1 MKQTRPLRFYW
12 IAGDSHF
19 DSVGVWSSRPVNWWL
34 DQLTNH
40 TGNSWTVPLTC
51 GRCGHP
57 PPFDLAQFH
66 VRHLYLEGQSGN
78 PHVELQLSTQ
88 VAICEVHH
96 HPHFA
101 LHLLAIDEDIV
112 TPVRHLHVRGAE
124 DLEAAFNWSSSDCC
138 TGWRYSELHSKIC
151 CMVSNVGRALRV
163 DYKALHSQAPHWY
176 RIPTLN
182 KMKGPLSAPRSLRE
196 RREQQGHLWT
206 SGKTGRALLFYY
218 SCAYS

>member
-1 MKQTRPLRFYW
+1 MGCNPVIRW
-12 IAGDSHF
+12 IVDWLVQPEH
-19 DSVGVWSSRPVNWWL
+19 SS
-34 DQLTNH
+34 
-40 TGNSWTVPLTC
+40 TVPLTC
-51 GRCGHP
+51 GCRGYP
-57 PPFDLAQFH
+57 PPFDLGQFR
-66 VRHLYLEGQSGN
+66 VRDLNLERQPRN
-78 PHVELQLSTQ
+78 PHVELQLSAQ
-88 VAICEVHH
+88 VAVREVHH
-96 HPHFA
+96 HSHFA

-112 TPVRHLHVRGAE
+112 TPVRHLHVRGEE
-124 DLEAAFNWSSSDCC
+124 DLEAGAKWSSSDCC
-138 TGWRYSELHSKIC
+138 TGGRYSELHSKIC

-163 DYKALHSQAPHWY
+163 DYKALHSRAPHWY